1 MRIILIWL
9 ADGATRHGWPTVQ
22 LAAAR
27 RRAAIGLV
35 AEGGVDCVGQSL

>member
-9 ADGATRHGWPTVQ
+9 ADGAAGRGWLTVQ
-22 LAAAR
+22 LDAAR